1 MLSFSGSRKTSA
13 LPREGAILLR
23 IAAHRSTPYTIAAQ
37 SILPSAMPHHESP
50 PSTGTQPT
58 LVTSKTAAPSAA
70 DVATITNTIYT
81 SKTAQESLDAS
92 YALTDILLNS
102 VGHRGLTGYGVL
114 QEVKAAASDKKN
126 GARREGAMFALGAI
140 FERFPPRSRLSEV
153 VFLLQE
159 NYCVNLALDSLA
171 DKGAHVKEGAK
182 YALDTL
188 FDNLSPEAKVLGLL
202 PVIVSYLGKTTGK
215 WQGTV
220 GALELIGRMAD
231 KAKIGTGSQE
241 EEALKDIL
249 RECMGKKVEG
259 LIPIVEA
266 GMHDLKAEVAKQALK
281 TMNSLTSLL
290 QNDDVSPRIPLLI
303 NSMEKPSTE
312 SLQKAI
318 HALSQTT
325 FVAEVTSPVLA
336 LLTPL
341 LERSL
346 NTPTTTQ
353 EVLRQTVVVVENLT
367 KLVHD
372 PVEARVFLPKLKP
385 GVQAVRDRAS
395 LPEVREIAQ
404 RALDVIHKAM
414 GEQDGA
420 AKAFSRTRPEDV
432 EAVLSANI
440 KSNGGFVDYPGDTEL
455 WKLAK
460 PYICSMLCED
470 VNERQI
476 ERIKNNIAPYLQPL
490 VAEDRATT
498 VADAVHHHF
507 LEEDRRKYGAPPEPE
522 DGEVEI
528 VNATFSLGY
537 GGMLLLSHTNLRLLK
552 GHRYGLCG
560 RNGAGKSTLMRSI
573 ANNKLEGWPTPEEVR
588 SVMVE
593 HNQGED
599 ADISILEYCCKDP
612 ELQKEGTERIK
623 SVLEEVGFTSG
634 PEGRQ
639 SQKVGTLSGG
649 WKMKLALARAMLM
662 RADVFLLDE
671 PTNHLDVGNVK
682 WLAEYL
688 QTHTE
693 ITSLIVSHDSG
704 FLDEVCTDIIHY
716 EQKKLVTYRGNLAA
730 FVKMKPEAKA
740 YYTLSATSLE
750 FKFPPPGILTGVK
763 SNTRSI
769 LRMTDCTFAYPGAA
783 KPSLHNVS
791 CSLCLSSRVAIIGQ
805 NGAGKSTLIKILTGE
820 TIPQSGKVEK
830 HPNLRIG
837 YIKQHA
843 LEHVEMH
850 LEKTPNQ
857 YLQWRYANGD
867 DREVLMKQTRQLT
880 DADKAQMAKYVELP
894 GMNPRQIE
902 ALIGRQKYKKTFQ
915 YEVKWVGMLPKHNSM
930 VSRETLLELGFQKS
944 VQEFDDHEASRE
956 GLGFRQLEPK
966 VISKHFEDVGL
977 DPEIANHNTISG
989 LSGGQKVKVVLAGAM
1004 WNNPHLLVLDEPT
1017 NFLDRQA
1024 IGGLA
1029 VAIRDWKGGVVM
1041 ISHNEE
1047 FVGALCPEQWH
1058 VEDGRLTH
1066 KGHLAVDSGRFEDS
1080 GAPSGA
1086 SSPRIG
1092 AGFTSGLA
1100 SGVASALA
1108 SGVNSGRSSALHSEA
1123 SSAVQSDVES
1133 GAATPN
1139 SKKGGDDDMKF
1150 RARKKKKLTRAQ
1162 LKEREAR
1169 RRLRHIE
1176 WLNSPKGTPKPADTD
1191 DEA

>member
-1 MLSFSGSRKTSA
+1 
-13 LPREGAILLR
+13 
-23 IAAHRSTPYTIAAQ
+23 
-37 SILPSAMPHHESP
+37 MPHHESP
-50 PSTGTQPT
+50 PMAAANPSIIAP
-58 LVTSKTAAPSAA
+58 KAAAPAPA
-70 DVATITNTIYT
+70 DIEHFNNIIYT

-92 YALTDILLNS
+92 YALTDLLTNS
-102 VGHRGLTGYGVL
+102 VGHRGLINYDVL
-114 QEVKAAASDKKN
+114 KTVKSAATDKKN
-126 GARREGAMFALGAI
+126 GARREGSMFALGALL
-140 FERFPPRSRLSEV
+140 ERFPAKHRLSEA

-159 NYCVNLALDSLA
+159 SYTVPVALDALA
-171 DKGAHVKEGAK
+171 DKGSHVREGAK

-188 FDNLSPEAKVLGLL
+188 FDNLGPEAKVLGLL
-202 PVIVSYLGKTTGK
+202 PVLVEYLGKITGK

-220 GALELIGRMAD
+220 GAFELVGRMAD
-231 KAKIGTGSQE
+231 KAKMGMGTGE
-241 EEALKDIL
+241 EEEIKDVL
-249 RECMGKKVEG
+249 RDCMGKKLAG

-266 GMHDLKAEVAKQALK
+266 GMHDLKSEVSKQAIK
-281 TMNSLTSLL
+281 TMNSLTTLL
-290 QNDDVSPRIPLLI
+290 QNDDVAPRIPLLI
-303 NSMEKPSTE
+303 NSMEHPSTE

-346 NTPTTTQ
+346 NTPTTAQ
-353 EVLRQTVVVVENLT
+353 EVLRQTVIVVENLT

-385 GVQAVRDRAS
+385 GVQGVKDRAS

-404 RALDVIHKAM
+404 RALDVIKKAM
-414 GEQDGA
+414 GEEDGA
-420 AKAFSRTRPEDV
+420 TNAYTRTSPDQV
-432 EAVLSANI
+432 AVILDQEIQAH
-440 KSNGGFVDYPGDTEL
+440 GGLVTYPGDPQL
-455 WKLAK
+455 WSLAK
-460 PYICSMLCED
+460 PYICSIVAED
-470 VNERQI
+470 VNQRQI
-476 ERIKNNIAPYLQPL
+476 ERIKNNVGPYLQAITKDGAADSIAEKVHAHFL
-490 VAEDRATT
+490 AED
-498 VADAVHHHF
+498 H
-507 LEEDRRKYGAPPEPE
+507 RKFGAPPQPE

-537 GGMLLLSHTNLRLLK
+537 GGMLLLSRTNLRLLK

-573 ANNKLEGWPTPEEVR
+573 ANNKLEGWPGPDEVR

-599 ADISILEYCCKDP
+599 ADITIFEYCLKDP
-612 ELQKEGTERIK
+612 DIAKEGEERIR
-623 SVLEEVGFTSG
+623 SILEEVGFTSG

-649 WKMKLALARAMLM
+649 WKMKLALARAMLL

-671 PTNHLDVGNVK
+671 PTNHLDVGNVA
-682 WLAEYL
+682 WLGNYL
-688 QTHTE
+688 KTHPE

-704 FLDEVCTDIIHY
+704 FLDDVCTDIIHY
-716 EQKKLVTYRGNLAA
+716 EQKKLVSYRGNLAA
-730 FVKMKPEAKA
+730 FVQLKPEAKA
-740 YYTLSATSLE
+740 YYTLSATSTE
-750 FKFPPPGILTGVK
+750 FKFPPPGILTGIK
-763 SNTRSI
+763 SNTRAI
-769 LRMTDCTFAYPGAA
+769 MKMTDCSFTYPNAP

-791 CSLCLSSRVAIIGQ
+791 ASLSLSSRVAVLGP
-805 NGAGKSTLIKILTGE
+805 NGAGKSTLIKVLTGE
-820 TIPQSGKVEK
+820 VIPQTGQVQK

-880 DADKAQMAKYVELP
+880 AEDKAQMEKMISLP
-894 GMNPRQIE
+894 GLGGERRVE
-902 ALIGRQKYKKTFQ
+902 ALLGRQKFKKSFQ
-915 YEVKWVGMLPKHNSM
+915 YEVKWLGMLPKHNTM
-930 VSRETLLELGFQKS
+930 ISRETLLELGFQKLI
-944 VQEFDDHEASRE
+944 QEFDDHEASRE

-977 DPEIANHNTISG
+977 DPEIANHNAISG

-1041 ISHNEE
+1041 ISHNDE

-1066 KGHLAVDSGRFEDS
+1066 KGHLGVDSSRFEDS
-1080 GAPSGA
+1080 GASTPLNGA
-1086 SSPRIG
+1086 MSPRLG
-1092 AGFTSGLA
+1092 AGLA
-1100 SGVASALA
+1100 AGVASGLG
-1108 SGVNSGRSSALHSEA
+1108 SGVTSGVSSAMQSEA
-1123 SSAVQSDVES
+1123 SSAVQSEAE
-1133 GAATPN
+1133 GG
-1139 SKKGGDDDMKF
+1139 KKDDDMKF
-1150 RARKKKKLTRAQ
+1150 RARKKKKMTRAEK
-1162 LKEREAR
+1162 KEQEAR
-1169 RRLRHIE
+1169 RRLRHIN
-1176 WLNSPKGTPKPADTD
+1176 WLSSPKGTPHPPDTD
-1191 DEA
+1191 DEG